1 MIEVCSAT
9 VEDEP
14 SEPVRI
20 SVRPLNRDVTVESEP
35 DKDLKSE
42 VCLVKLADEPTLP
55 VRNSA
60 APLNRVVPMPS
71 EPVRD
76 LPIPLVWEPAV
87 ESELVRDLAKPLV

>member
-14 SEPVRI
+14 SEPVKI
-20 SVRPLNRDVTVESEP
+20 SVRPLNKDVTIESEP

-42 VCLVKLADEPTLP
+42 VCSAKPADEPTVP
-55 VRNSA
+55 VKNST
-60 APLNRVVPMPS
+60 APLNRVVPMPR

-76 LPIPLVWEPAV
+76 LPIPLVWDPAI
-87 ESELVRDLAKPLV
+87 ESELVRDLARPLV

>member
-1 MIEVCSAT
+1 
-9 VEDEP
+9 
-14 SEPVRI
+14 
-20 SVRPLNRDVTVESEP
+20 LNRDVTVESEP